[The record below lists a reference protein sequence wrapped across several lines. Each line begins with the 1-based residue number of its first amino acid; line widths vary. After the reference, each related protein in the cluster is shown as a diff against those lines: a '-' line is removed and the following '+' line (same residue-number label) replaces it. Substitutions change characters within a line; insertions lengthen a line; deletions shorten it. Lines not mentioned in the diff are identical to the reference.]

1 AFSSGVCTSAR
12 VSDPMRRKFAGRLA
26 SVFSAVFTFTRGI
39 SSILRSMKT
48 FTPTTPATTRGNAT
62 ASATAQ
68 RPSRTRG
75 NDGVI
80 EQVIVPAQAEVP
92 GSQRKTEARRHRP
105 ATLRQMPPG
114 GAPTAA
120 ALLAALP
127 ESADAA
133 VVRDQRYFVVAIEP
147 DAVVVASGADALDGL
162 DRLPP
167 GGWAGFLA
175 YELGGAVERVRPGRS
190 TAGSQH
196 EDRVPDLVLA
206 RFPTR
211 VVLDPASGRYEL
223 HGRGRA
229 RDLLARAVESKGKRP
244 SPPVATAP
252 TRWCTSLDQAEF
264 EQRVAKIRE
273 HIGAGDCYQV
283 NLTRRL
289 TTTRAIDPV
298 GLFDALERANP
309 SPHGAFV
316 RVGAASGAPST
327 AVVSASPERFLSWR
341 GPDIE
346 TRPIKG
352 TGTDP

>member
-62 ASATAQ
+62 ASATAK

-75 NDGVI
+75 NDRVI
-80 EQVIVPAQAEVP
+80 EQVIVPAEAEVP
-92 GSQRKTEARRHRP
+92 GSHRKTEAGRHGT
-105 ATLRQMPPG
+105 ATLRQMTPG

-167 GGWAGFLA
+167 GWWAGFLA

-211 VVLDPASGRYEL
+211 VVLDPASGRYSL
-223 HGRGRA
+223 PPPAPPPRPPPPPLQSQSQPAPPGRDGADSHVPQPRSGRVRAGRGEDPRAHRRRGLLPGQPHAPVDDHACHRPRGVVRRA
-229 RDLLARAVESKGKRP
+229 RARQ
-244 SPPVATAP
+244 PVAPRCVRA
-252 TRWCTSLDQAEF
+252 RRR
-264 EQRVAKIRE
+264 RVR
-273 HIGAGDCYQV
+273 GAV
-283 NLTRRL
+283 
-289 TTTRAIDPV
+289 
-298 GLFDALERANP
+298 
-309 SPHGAFV
+309 
-316 RVGAASGAPST
+316 
-327 AVVSASPERFLSWR
+327 
-341 GPDIE
+341 
-346 TRPIKG
+346 
-352 TGTDP
+352 